1 MSQNKNPWKITSE
14 KTVYETPWIEV
25 SHHEIINPAGKPG
38 IYGTVQFKNLAIGII
53 PLDENYD
60 TWIVGQWRFPLKQ
73 YSWEII
79 EGGGPLN
86 IPPIESAKRELKE
99 EAGIVAEK
107 YTLLCNMHTSN
118 SATNEYC
125 HIFLAQNLK
134 FEEAEPEE
142 SEDLIIKKIP
152 FEKAYQMV
160 LNGEITDSLSMVGIL
175 KTKILINEGKI

>member
-1 MSQNKNPWKITSE
+1 MSQIKNPWKINSS

-25 SHHEIINPAGKPG
+25 SHHEVINPANKPG

-53 PLDENYD
+53 PLDENYN

-86 IPPIESAKRELKE
+86 IAPIESAKRELKE

-134 FEEAEPEE
+134 FEESEPEE